1 MSLQMHL
8 GSAGTGKSHRAYTT
22 IIEESKKHPTQNFLV
37 IVPEQ
42 FTMQTQKEL
51 VSLHPDKGIMNIDV
65 LSFQRL
71 AYRVFEEVG
80 GGVNPVLEETGK
92 SLVLQRVVQE
102 KQKDLKVL
110 GSNLKRTGSV
120 AQMKSLISE
129 LMQYQVDEEMLENWI
144 EDARRK
150 PLLACKLQD
159 ISTVYQGFTKF
170 LEGKYITGEAVLDV
184 LCARMGQSEKLK
196 NSVVLLDGFT
206 GFTPI
211 QNQVVGE
218 LLGLCP
224 KVYVTVTIDN
234 REDAYRYDGPH
245 RLFSMSKKM
254 IHKLLEMCRERH
266 IEIEDSLRFSHS
278 EKSRF
283 AKAPALQSLEE
294 NLFRYHAK
302 AFTKKQDQI
311 QIAVMENPLKEME
324 VTVRTIHR
332 LVRTKGYRYKD
343 FAVVTGDLPT
353 YGHGARQLFERFGIP
368 CFVDEKHSVLLNPF
382 VEFVRASVDLV
393 AQNFSYDAMFRFL
406 RCGLSSLSAVEIDEL
421 ENYVIALGIRGWKQY
436 DKVWVRTYRGMD
448 PDRILAV
455 NDLRSTLVEELRDF
469 AEGFS
474 KKNLS
479 VLERTKVLYEFICKN
494 EIQKKLKAMEQ
505 RFEAEGEGALSREY
519 AQIYGIVMSLLDKFT
534 EVLGEENLSA
544 AHYQEILEAGLL
556 EAQVGVIPPTSD
568 QVLVGDIERTRL
580 KDIKVL
586 FFVGINDGIIPKPVN
601 KAGILSELDREYLSD
616 KAEAD
621 QLAPTARIEMY
632 MQRFYLYLSMTKP
645 SDRLYLSYS
654 KTGSQGAAL
663 LPAYLIGLLKKQF
676 PEILVRDWERE
687 TDMLEQIETADST
700 MNLMIQKLREI
711 ADGSI
716 SPVSWQNEETVGI
729 TRKNL
734 TTTVDNDQTSITEY
748 TDHELW
754 QEMYRWYR
762 KNPNFAEEI
771 KKLVDAAYYQNPKD
785 VISAAVA
792 KALYG
797 TELVNSATRL
807 EQFAACA
814 FAHFLKYGL
823 QLSERQTYEFN
834 AADMGS
840 IMHEALEHF
849 ANKMN
854 EKGLKWRSLEE
865 QIREKLIDEC
875 VEELVHDYGNTI
887 LHSSSRNA
895 YLIARVKRI
904 LRRTVW
910 ALQNQVKAG
919 EFEPGG
925 FEVSFAMEEHLDSVN
940 FDIAPDVKL
949 KLRGRIDR
957 VDLCEKDDKV
967 YVKIID
973 YKSGNTSLD
982 LVELYHGLQLQ
993 LVVYM
998 NAALE
1003 WQQRKQPDKTVEPAG
1018 IFYYKINDPLVVRER
1033 EESPE
1038 VMEQKLLG
1046 NLKPDGLVRAE
1057 EDVVTLMDSS
1067 LGAGSTSSVI
1077 PVGYTKNGGLTSY
1090 SHVASAEDF
1099 STLSRFVN
1107 HKIKELGSE
1116 ILSGDASVSPYKTEK
1131 KEACGFCPY
1140 HGVCGFDER
1149 VKGYEFRKIKK
1160 EAQEEV
1166 IEKMKKEV

>member
-1 MSLQMHL
+1 MSLQLYL
-8 GSAGTGKSHRAYTT
+8 GSAGTGKSYRAFTT
-22 IIEESKKHPTQNFLV
+22 IIEESKKNPDQNFLV

-80 GGVNPVLEETGK
+80 GGVAPLLEETGK
-92 SLVLQRVVQE
+92 SLVLQRVIQE
-102 KQKDLKVL
+102 KQKELKVL
-110 GSNLKRTGSV
+110 GSNLKRAGAV
-120 AQMKSLISE
+120 AQMKSLLSE
-129 LMQYQVDEEMLENWI
+129 LMQYQVDADILEEWI
-144 EDARRK
+144 EDAAKK

-159 ISTVYQGFTKF
+159 VSTVYQGFTEF
-170 LEGKYITGEAVLDV
+170 LQGKYITGEEVLDV
-184 LCARMGQSEKLK
+184 LCARIGQSEKLK

-206 GFTPI
+206 GFTPV
-211 QNQVVGE
+211 QNQVAAE
-218 LLGLCP
+218 LLTLCR
-224 KVYVTVTIDN
+224 KVYITVTIDN
-234 REDAYRYDGPH
+234 TEDAYRYDGPH

-254 IHKLLEMCRERH
+254 IHKLMETCRERH
-266 IEIEDSLRFSHS
+266 IEIEEPLRFSHD
-278 EKSRF
+278 EKGRF
-283 AKAPALQSLEE
+283 AEAPALQSLEE
-294 NLFRYHAK
+294 NLFRYRAK
-302 AFTKKQDQI
+302 TFTQEQNQI
-311 QIAVMENPLKEME
+311 QIAVMENPVREME
-324 VTVRTIHR
+324 ITARTIHR
-332 LVRTKGYRYKD
+332 LVRTEKYRYKD

-353 YGHGARQLFERFGIP
+353 YGHGARQLFKRYGIP
-368 CFVDEKHSVLLNPF
+368 CFIDEKHSVLLNPF
-382 VEFVRASVDLV
+382 VEFVRASVDLI

-406 RCGLSSLSAVEIDEL
+406 RCGLSSLSEAEIDEL

-436 DKVWVRTYRGMD
+436 DKVWVRVYRGMD

-455 NDLRSTLVEELRDF
+455 NSLRKTLTEELREF

-474 KKNLS
+474 KKNLT
-479 VLERTKVLYEFICKN
+479 VLERTKVLYDFICKN
-494 EIQKKLKAMEQ
+494 EIQKKLANMEQ
-505 RFEAEGEGALSREY
+505 QFETAGEGALSREY
-519 AQIYGIVMSLLDKFT
+519 AQIYGIVMSLFDKLT
-534 EVLGEENLSA
+534 EVLGDEKLSA

-556 EAQVGVIPPTSD
+556 EAQVGVIPPNSD

-601 KAGILSELDREYLSD
+601 KAGILSELDREYLSS

-645 SDRLYLSYS
+645 SKKLYLSYS

-663 LPAYLIGLLKKQF
+663 LPAYLIGMIRKQF
-676 PEILVRDWERE
+676 PGIKVHDWERE
-687 TDMLEQIETADST
+687 TDMMEQIETAEGT
-700 MNLMIQKLREI
+700 LKLMIQKLREI
-711 ADGSI
+711 ADGTLNI
-716 SPVSWQNEETVGI
+716 ETTQQEQGIENTIVSE
-729 TRKNL
+729 
-734 TTTVDNDQTSITEY
+734 
-748 TDHELW
+748 ELW
-754 QEMYRWYR
+754 REMYRWYI
-762 KNPNFAEEI
+762 NDPCYEDQI
-771 KKLVDAAYYQNPKD
+771 KKLVHAAYYQNPRD

-797 TELVNSATRL
+797 TQLVNSATRL

-840 IMHEALEHF
+840 ILHAALEQF
-849 ANKMN
+849 AKKIE

-865 QIREKLIDEC
+865 EVRETLIDEC

-910 ALQNQVKAG
+910 ALQNQVQAG

-925 FEVSFAMEEHLDSVN
+925 FEVSFAMEEHLDAVN
-940 FDIAPDVKL
+940 FNLTPDVKM
-949 KLRGRIDR
+949 KLRGCIDR

-998 NAALE
+998 NAAME
-1003 WQQRKQPDKTVEPAG
+1003 WQQKKRPDKTVEPAG
-1018 IFYYKINDPLVVRER
+1018 IFYYKINDPLVVREKQ
-1033 EESPE
+1033 ESPDI
-1038 VMEQKLLG
+1038 MEQKLLG

-1057 EDVVTLMDSS
+1057 EDVVTLMDST
-1067 LGAGSTSSVI
+1067 LGAGTSSSVI

-1090 SHVASAEDF
+1090 SHVASSEDF
-1099 STLSRFVN
+1099 STLSKFVN

-1116 ILSGDASVSPYKTEK
+1116 ILGGNAEISPYKTEK
-1131 KEACGFCPY
+1131 KEACSFCPY
-1140 HGVCGFDER
+1140 HGICGFDER
-1149 VKGYEFRKIKK
+1149 VEGFEFRKLKK

-1166 IEKMKKEV
+1166 IKRMRKEV